1 MVKIAAVVDSA
12 CLIGLERIGRLDL
25 LPALL
30 EPVFAPPAVTHE
42 FGALPVWMTVEQPVD
57 AGMVAALRLLIDQVS
72 RKLLCWPMRKE
83 SASFKVWNQAAGC
96 CK

>member
-30 EPVFAPPAVTHE
+30 DPVFAPPAVNQE
-42 FGALPVWMTVEQPVD
+42 FGAAPKWLTVERP
-57 AGMVAALRLLIDQVS
+57 AAS
-72 RKLLCWPMRKE
+72 
-83 SASFKVWNQAAGC
+83 VWNGQGEVAKAGFDRETSERVG
-96 CK
+96 